1 VPSVIL
7 DTNLI
12 VLFVVG
18 LTRTDII
25 EVHDNLS
32 DYTITDY
39 VNLSNLLNAFSDIIL
54 LPHVLAEVSSLS
66 RQIKNPY
73 RTMIQNNFRKFV
85 ELNGELSLPSIDAVR
100 RNEFLRLGITD
111 SAILNALDVLNT
123 QSDCVLFTVDGDLA
137 IEAEMLGH
145 HVLTLEA
152 LRG

>member
-1 VPSVIL
+1 MPSVIL

-18 LTRTDII
+18 LTNTDII
-25 EVHDNLS
+25 KVHGNLS

-39 VNLSNLLNAFSDIIL
+39 INLSDLLNAFSDIVL

-66 RQIKNPY
+66 RQIKDPY
-73 RTMIQNNFRKFV
+73 RTMIQTSFRRFV

-100 RNEFLRLGITD
+100 RHQFLALGITD

-123 QSDCVLFTVDGDLA
+123 QSDCALFTVDGNLA
-137 IEAEMLGH
+137 TEAEMLGH

-152 LRG
+152 LRE